1 MDVKVINITKNKVL
15 KPSKYSQIEKEQYL
29 EQYLEIGLGLKIIKS
44 NYNLTEEINE
54 PIDFLCVDESYRLV
68 LVEKRYGKE
77 SRTIK
82 SGLMYIDYIKE
93 NLSKIKIL
101 IGDVLGTNIIK
112 DICYDCRLV
121 ILTESFTNYDYSSI
135 KSLPYTIEAINYLF
149 LDNSLIFIKEYQ
161 NKKREFIY
169 YNGIRN
175 SLYIELENF
184 LSSLGEDVSIF
195 GFQNVIYVRK
205 IKIFLY
211 IIINADEVILYMNKK
226 EYIIKNDNDLQKIY
240 SKVEKQYDEN

>member
-1 MDVKVINITKNKVL
+1 MDVKVINITKNKIL
-15 KPSKYSQIEKEQYL
+15 KPSKYSQAEKEQYL
-29 EQYLEIGLGLKIIKS
+29 EQYLENGLGLKIIVK
-44 NYNLTEEINE
+44 NYSLTEYINE

-68 LVEKRYGKE
+68 LVEKRYGKD

-101 IGDVLGTNIIK
+101 IGDVLGKDVIK
-112 DICYDCRLV
+112 DVCYDCRLV

-149 LDNSLIFIKEYQ
+149 LDHNLLFIKEYQ

-169 YNGIRN
+169 YNGMRN
-175 SLYIELENF
+175 SLYVEIENF
-184 LSSLGEDVSIF
+184 LLSLGEDVSIF

-205 IKIFLY
+205 IRIFLY
-211 IIINADEVILYMNKK
+211 IVINFDEIILYMNKK
-226 EYIIKNDNDLQKIY
+226 EYIIKNVNDLQKIY
-240 SKVEKQYDEN
+240 SKVEQQYDEN

>member
-29 EQYLEIGLGLKIIKS
+29 EQYLEIGLGLKIIKA

-184 LSSLGEDVSIF
+184 LLSLGEDVSIF

-211 IIINADEVILYMNKK
+211 IIINVDEVILYMNKK

>member
-29 EQYLEIGLGLKIIKS
+29 EQYLEIGLGLKIIKA

>member
-15 KPSKYSQIEKEQYL
+15 KPSKYSQVEKEQYL
-29 EQYLEIGLGLKIIKS
+29 EQYLEIGLGLKIIVK
-44 NYNLTEEINE
+44 NYSLTEHINE

-68 LVEKRYGKE
+68 LVEKRYGKD

-101 IGDVLGTNIIK
+101 IGDVLGKNVIK

-149 LDNSLIFIKEYQ
+149 LEHNLLFIKEYQ

-169 YNGIRN
+169 YNGVRS

-184 LSSLGEDVSIF
+184 LLSLGEDVSIF

-211 IIINADEVILYMNKK
+211 IIVNVDEIILYMNKK

-240 SKVEKQYDEN
+240 SKVEQLYDEN

>member
-29 EQYLEIGLGLKIIKS
+29 EQYLEIGLGLKIIKA

-184 LSSLGEDVSIF
+184 LLSLGEDVSIF

-211 IIINADEVILYMNKK
+211 IIINVDEVILYMNKK
-226 EYIIKNDNDLQKIY
+226 EYVIKNDNDLQKIY